1 MIGKPAG
8 CPPDEGRSRSG
19 VVLDSPDAREL
30 GRRDGQGGLA
40 GGRVLSI
47 VWAMMARTYAIPGT

>member
-8 CPPDEGRSRSG
+8 CAPGMAGHGGDGPRGTG
-19 VVLDSPDAREL
+19 MA
-30 GRRDGQGGLA
+30 GHRDGRGGLA